1 MKIFL
6 VSKSDWFISKL
17 LIENRLKKS
26 WYWFDSGS
34 SDGRFGFVFGS
45 CTKLFVL
52 NSQQRYYGLKFGSS
66 RVLRFFL
73 GNNVGVCWS

>member
-34 SDGRFGFVFGS
+34 SES
-45 CTKLFVL
+45 EVL
-52 NSQQRYYGLKFGSS
+52 MD
-66 RVLRFFL
+66 VLVSVL
-73 GNNVGVCWS
+73 DAEQNYLL